1 MWGGQ
6 KGQLKVRDNHL
17 VDEKTS
23 RDLMGVS
30 RGRCLGCSS
39 CGKYIIYTKD
49 KYYRKV
55 GCTLCEHMVGQRA
68 LTVSCTQGED
78 APLHPDCDPSIMN
91 CSRCSCA
98 ADQHE
103 IDVAATERENGND
116 AVAIGDYDSA
126 IVHYSKALEVN
137 PVDPKIWSNRSKC
150 YCAKRWWSQALYD
163 ANRGVSLDPTWYKLH
178 YRKAVALKGLGH
190 LQEALGACT
199 TALSCL
205 EQSKDDSRDA
215 SRAIQQLIRDLN
227 SRIGVQNSK
236 HSESQ
241 KRNRPLQES
250 DRKTSENKGT
260 VESKSTLT
268 DYDGKAELECIRSS
282 IERMQDQINFISEWI
297 SKHAC
302 PHAPREEL
310 IDIRNRLDKI
320 ESHLETSDCTE
331 ECVACGSDDE
341 GDKAGDPTKA
351 SDGESISRT
360 SSSMS
365 DLSDTIAMIENAWK
379 IKLDFQETISN
390 ATTDSDT
397 RDCESP
403 HKDSGDDKNSSSTS
417 SSQESSDRTSQTL
430 SEREKRVLRAK
441 ERREKAEKAGECM
454 MTTSQD
460 MLTQTKRMG
469 CKICGPS
476 CPEFKIYY
484 QNEDVHDP
492 EVMFYCSEC
501 GCRSEDHEI
510 DQAYEK
516 ARQEK
521 AEMEEQRARIRAARM
536 RARNSEGFSKMQ
548 EAYATLGIQR
558 GCSVDEIKS
567 AYRALAK
574 RYHPDKQ
581 KGRHIRE
588 QDIVRRQ
595 HMFTKST
602 EAYRY
607 LIEQLG

>member
-1 MWGGQ
+1 MWGVQ

-17 VDEKTS
+17 VDDKTS

-30 RGRCLGCSS
+30 RGRCLGCTS
-39 CGKYIIYTKD
+39 CGKYIIYTKE

-55 GCTLCEHMVGQRA
+55 GGTLYEHMVGQRA
-68 LTVSCTQGED
+68 LTVACTQGED

-126 IVHYSKALEVN
+126 IMHYSKALEVN

-163 ANRGVSLDPTWYKLH
+163 ANRGISLDPTWYKLH
-178 YRKAVALKGLGH
+178 YRKAIALRGLGH
-190 LQEALGACT
+190 LQEALDACT

-205 EQSKDDSRDA
+205 EQNKDDSMDA
-215 SRAIQQLIRDLN
+215 SWAIEQLIRDLT
-227 SRIGVQNSK
+227 SSIGVQKSK

-241 KRNRPLQES
+241 RRNTPLQKS
-250 DRKTSENKGT
+250 DGKTLENTGDVGFK
-260 VESKSTLT
+260 KPII
-268 DYDGKAELECIRSS
+268 DYDAKAELGFIRSS
-282 IERMQDQINFISEWI
+282 IERMQDQINLISEWI
-297 SKHAC
+297 TQHAS
-302 PHAPREEL
+302 PHALREEL
-310 IDIRNRLDKI
+310 VDIRNRLDKI
-320 ESHLETSDCTE
+320 ESHLEISDCTE
-331 ECVACGSDDE
+331 ESITCDDE
-341 GDKAGDPTKA
+341 GDKADNPTKA

-379 IKLDFQETISN
+379 ITLDVQETISD
-390 ATTDSDT
+390 ATVDSDT
-397 RDCESP
+397 QDCESP
-403 HKDSGDDKNSSSTS
+403 HKDSGDDKNSLSTS
-417 SSQESSDRTSQTL
+417 SSQDSSDRSSRTL
-430 SEREKRVLRAK
+430 SEREKRLLHAK
-441 ERREKAEKAGECM
+441 ERRERAEKAGECM

-460 MLTQTKRMG
+460 MLTQTKRMD

-476 CPEFKIYY
+476 CPGFKIYY
-484 QNEDVHDP
+484 QNEDVHNP

-521 AEMEEQRARIRAARM
+521 AEMEEQQARIRAARM

-581 KGRHIRE
+581 KGR
-588 QDIVRRQ
+588 QDIARRQ

-602 EAYRY
+602 EAYHY